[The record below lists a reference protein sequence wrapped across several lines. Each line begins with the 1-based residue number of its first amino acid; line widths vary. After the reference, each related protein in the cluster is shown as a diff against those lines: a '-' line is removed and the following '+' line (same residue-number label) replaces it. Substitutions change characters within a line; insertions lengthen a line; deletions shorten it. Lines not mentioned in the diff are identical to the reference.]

1 MCEIVITDNNGYKR
15 TFRYLEDVAEYMTRL
30 YGREVY
36 VSDIEN
42 QICHYNPFEGCDFI
56 VFGDKYN
63 WKQYEYDED

>member
-1 MCEIVITDNNGYKR
+1 MICEIVITDSNGYKR

-30 YGREVY
+30 YGRDVY

-42 QICHYNPFEGCDFI
+42 QICHPFEGCDFI
-56 VFGDKYN
+56 VFGDKYQ